1 MKKKVDPRYSTEGLP
16 PVKSMPLYIYGCIAK
31 LLMCVIFGTGAILI
45 GIIVLPVFK
54 LIFHPNKN
62 FKKQT
67 RKFFSYIFRF
77 FVFMMELTQ
86 CLKLKVSNKEDFR
99 KLSSTIIVANH
110 PSILDVVFLISL
122 MPNADCIVRGGLS
135 RSIFAII
142 IKQLYLVNT
151 LGIDEMYALAKETL
165 AEGNNLIIFPEG
177 TRTPRHGVNKFKRG
191 AAHIAYETDT
201 DIQPVYIGGTDK
213 YGLGKHDAFFS
224 FNRTDIYVY
233 DIKLLP
239 PIHINEY
246 KEYEPQI
253 ATRHLTKKI
262 HSEIAAEAYLYDN
275 RII

>member
-1 MKKKVDPRYSTEGLP
+1 MKNVDSRYSTEGLP
-16 PVKSMPLYIYGCIAK
+16 PVKNRLFYIYGCFTK
-31 LLMCVIFGTGAILI
+31 LFMCLIFGVGAILI
-45 GIIVLPVFK
+45 GIVAFPIFK
-54 LIFHPNKN
+54 LIFHPKKN
-62 FKKQT
+62 FKKHA
-67 RKFFSYIFRF
+67 RKFVSYTFRF
-77 FVFMMELTQ
+77 FIFIMKLSR
-86 CLKLKVSNKEDFR
+86 CLDVKVTSREEFK
-99 KLSSTIIVANH
+99 KLSSKIVVANH

-135 RSIFAII
+135 RSVFAII

-151 LGIDEMYALAKETL
+151 TGIEEMYDLAKETL

-191 AAHIAYETDT
+191 AAHIAYQTNT

-224 FNRTDIYVY
+224 YNRNNIYFY

-246 KEYEPQI
+246 KEYEPPI
-253 ATRHLTKKI
+253 ATRRLTKKI

-275 RII
+275 KII